1 MKNNKTKNSP
11 LKGWWAALPVIAKV
25 GIIGGG
31 LLAAKGISDARKAD
45 RRLKGQLSDAQAR
58 FDERL
63 KEYEDL
69 KFKPIDAEALQQE
82 NIFEDL
88 DVNMDAFNAASREF
102 KQSQANILQG
112 LRGVAGASGA
122 AGLATALSNQATQAA
137 EQLRLNISQQLNRN
151 KELALQEESRLNDQM
166 RQIEL
171 ANQEGARQFE
181 IDQLSTLLGV
191 EGQRIAGIR
200 GAQANR
206 QSMYG
211 QIAGGIGNAV
221 GSYFGSLN

>member
-1 MKNNKTKNSP
+1 
-11 LKGWWAALPVIAKV
+11 
-25 GIIGGG
+25 
-31 LLAAKGISDARKAD
+31 
-45 RRLKGQLSDAQAR
+45 
-58 FDERL
+58 
-63 KEYEDL
+63 
-69 KFKPIDAEALQQE
+69 
-82 NIFEDL
+82 
-88 DVNMDAFNAASREF
+88 
-102 KQSQANILQG
+102 
-112 LRGVAGASGA
+112 
-122 AGLATALSNQATQAA
+122 
-137 EQLRLNISQQLNRN
+137 
-151 KELALQEESRLNDQM
+151 M

-200 GAQANR
+200 GSQANR